1 MNNIEQINEL
11 DEQDAN
17 SHISLQSPS
26 SKSNGHAFVI
36 EENSL
41 EK

>member
-1 MNNIEQINEL
+1 MNNFEQINEL
-11 DEQDAN
+11 SEQDAN

-26 SKSNGHAFVI
+26 SKSNGHAFAT